1 MDTREQLF
9 HWLRSRLPLLQ
20 QQPEPEP
27 EPAPEPAP
35 PPAPPQI
42 ALALGGGGGKGAAHI
57 GVIEF
62 LNRIELPIDL
72 IVGTSAGGAV
82 ALLYAAGF
90 DNDEIE
96 QIFRDMSL
104 RRIAAT
110 DPTRTGLIGQH
121 KREQYLAE
129 RLGERDFADLAL
141 PCAVVAVDL
150 ISGDVVVIDE
160 GPLLPAILATTAI
173 PGLLPP
179 IRYGERLLIDGG
191 VRNNLPV
198 DIAAQR
204 CPDGKVIAVD
214 LSTGNEDFEISTE
227 LPENPLARL
236 TLAPRQL
243 SIAQRSLDLLMAT
256 TTELRLQMHPPDVL
270 LRPSVDAIE
279 TFDLTTPELGRQAG
293 FAAAEEHLAAL
304 EALRD
309 WRSPVPEPEP
319 APEPAPE
326 APPEPAERSQTAWF
340 WPWPQ
345 ER

>member
-1 MDTREQLF
+1 MEARRSLF
-9 HWLRSRLPLLQ
+9 HRLRSRLPIFQ
-20 QQPEPEP
+20 QHPEPEA
-27 EPAPEPAP
+27 EPAPAP
-35 PPAPPQI
+35 PPRQI

-62 LNRIELPIDL
+62 LNRIELPIDM

-90 DNDEIE
+90 SYDEIE
-96 QIFRDMSL
+96 QIFRNVSL
-104 RRIAAT
+104 RRIAAA
-110 DPTRTGLIGQH
+110 DPTRTGLIGQR

-129 RLGERDFADLAL
+129 QLGERSFADLDL

-150 ISGDVVVIDE
+150 ITGEIVLIDE

-179 IRYGERLLIDGG
+179 IPYGEHLLIDGG

-198 DIAAQR
+198 DIAARR
-204 CPDGKVIAVD
+204 CPGGKVIAVD
-214 LSTGNEDFEISTE
+214 LSTVDREFEISTE
-227 LPENPLARL
+227 LPDNPLARL
-236 TLAPRQL
+236 TLAPRQF
-243 SIAQRSLDLLMAT
+243 SIAQRSLDLLIAT
-256 TTELRLQMHPPDVL
+256 TTELRLHMHPPELL
-270 LRPSVDAIE
+270 LRPIVDGIE
-279 TFDLTTPELGRQAG
+279 IFDLTMPELGRQAG
-293 FAAAEEHLAAL
+293 FAAAEEQRPTL

-309 WRSPVPEPEP
+309 WRLPARDPEPE
-319 APEPAPE
+319 AEPAARPQPFW
-326 APPEPAERSQTAWF
+326 A